1 MRKFIGL
8 AAALA
13 TALPLATFATA
24 TTADAGP
31 GRHAHGGGHKSHGFK
46 RGGRHHAH
54 GYKRGHRHHGRG
66 YYRNG
71 KWIALG
77 VGAAIAGAAAADYY
91 GDCYWRNG
99 YRYCD

>member
-13 TALPLATFATA
+13 SALPLATFA

-31 GRHAHGGGHKSHGFK
+31 GRHYH
-46 RGGRHHAH
+46 GGRHYAH
-54 GYKRGHRHHGRG
+54 GYDRGGYRYGHHRGRG
-66 YYRNG
+66 YWHNG
-71 KWIALG
+71 RWIALG
-77 VGAAIAGAAAADYY
+77 IGAAIVGAAAADAY
-91 GDCYWRNG
+91 GDCYWRHG